1 MADNDERFRLQMIWL
16 RDDQGNLIAE
26 ARNGND
32 SALEDLDGV
41 IYFSDLET
49 GSPHDAILL
58 LAAEDIHNTTLR
70 RVELTFLDMRIVL
83 ERTDEPA
90 TLGDRAQSVTHK
102 EISEKT
108 PVPVGTDG
116 VVRWH

>member
-1 MADNDERFRLQMIWL
+1 LADNDERFRLQMIWL
-16 RDDQGNLIAE
+16 RDEDGNVIAD

-58 LAAEDIHNTTLR
+58 LAAEDIHNTTLHR
-70 RVELTFLDMRIVL
+70 IELTFADVRIVL

-90 TLGDRAQSVTHK
+90 TIGDRVQSVAHK
-102 EISEKT
+102 EETEKA
-108 PVPVGTDG
+108 PVPVGTGD